1 MRLKLAVIFLL
12 LSSVSTY
19 AQEWVTMSGVV
30 TDKRNTPMV
39 GVIILENGVQT
50 GVMTNAKGKYSITT
64 TPGATIEF
72 KFLGYKTE
80 KKKAVE
86 GEENIKMKDDGGDRT
101 KVAIGVTGG
110 GIATQLTTDYFS
122 PTPYLNGYG
131 GAFISTN
138 MTKWL
143 GLKAGANYMLQ
154 GGHYMIGKG
163 KVTLNQTNIN
173 IPVNVVITP
182 FKFLS
187 LEAGA
192 YQNILLDSSCIDY
205 GNSGNETEIS
215 PDEGALKY
223 NVGAFVGAS
232 LNFGRTFFIN
242 ARYYKGQSWYYAM
255 NGTGYMADALTVG
268 IGLNLIKVK

>member
-1 MRLKLAVIFLL
+1 MRLRLVVLL
-12 LSSVSTY
+12 MLFNCVVTF
-19 AQEWVTMSGVV
+19 AQDWVTVTGVV
-30 TDKRNTPMV
+30 TDRKNIPMV
-39 GVIILENGVQT
+39 GVIIMENGVQT

-64 TPGATIEF
+64 TPGSVLEF
-72 KFLGYKTE
+72 KFLGYSTV
-80 KKKAVE
+80 KKRAVN
-86 GEENIKMKDDGGDRT
+86 GEENIKMKPDGGTFT
-101 KVAIGVTGG
+101 KVTIGVTGG
-110 GIATQLTTDYFS
+110 GIATQLTTDYSS

-131 GAFISTN
+131 GAFLSTN

>member
-86 GEENIKMKDDGGDRT
+86 GEENIKIAKDVYKKSDNKKIFLQNRKQGSLSYCRIIYKT
-101 KVAIGVTGG
+101 Y
-110 GIATQLTTDYFS
+110 TQLY
-122 PTPYLNGYG
+122 P
-131 GAFISTN
+131 
-138 MTKWL
+138 
-143 GLKAGANYMLQ
+143 
-154 GGHYMIGKG
+154 
-163 KVTLNQTNIN
+163 
-173 IPVNVVITP
+173 
-182 FKFLS
+182 
-187 LEAGA
+187 
-192 YQNILLDSSCIDY
+192 
-205 GNSGNETEIS
+205 
-215 PDEGALKY
+215 
-223 NVGAFVGAS
+223 
-232 LNFGRTFFIN
+232 
-242 ARYYKGQSWYYAM
+242 
-255 NGTGYMADALTVG
+255 
-268 IGLNLIKVK
+268 